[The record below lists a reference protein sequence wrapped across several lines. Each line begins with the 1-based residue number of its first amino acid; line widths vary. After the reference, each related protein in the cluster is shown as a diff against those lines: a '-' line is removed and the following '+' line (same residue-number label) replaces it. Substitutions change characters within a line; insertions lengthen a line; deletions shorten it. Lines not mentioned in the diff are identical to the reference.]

1 MPIVQYRQE
10 TAWFQGQ
17 FFLQVSAYLPNHR
30 RVFDAGDHFQ
40 RATGLTAGS
49 DVDVKYPVNKVQQRE
64 DDVGR
69 AILVRLFSAGSA
81 VCHSASVKATFPTP
95 PTVGRQHMAAHLP
108 RLQSPANNHRN
119 DKALICAR
127 PTRICYRPCGCATAN
142 RDRSAPRRAAR
153 GRRYCTNSA
162 SNLAPR
168 CH

>member
-1 MPIVQYRQE
+1 MSMSNTRFRRCAQVMDARHSAGLCSSPSPLALGLLPLPRLADGCKHAVKTRQ
-10 TAWFQGQ
+10 FHSGLGNQ
-17 FFLQVSAYLPNHR
+17 R
-30 RVFDAGDHFQ
+30 RE
-40 RATGLTAGS
+40 
-49 DVDVKYPVNKVQQRE
+49 N
-64 DDVGR
+64 DVGR

-153 GRRYCTNSA
+153 GHRYCTNSA
-162 SNLAPR
+162 SNSAPR